1 MAVALAAACALVAS
15 ASTAE
20 AALVF
25 SREDGTAITFPG
37 KTRVWCG
44 PWEEDVAVP
53 AIHVFAG
60 RLRHPQHHWQLSAV
74 RRDVAPGTR
83 LPFPLDFVFDHPRGA
98 QIFAADMPNEASTAE
113 EEASGSMTF
122 TRTSCRRG
130 GVVAFSIDAV
140 LGSEFIDGEEIHVT
154 GTFRGRVGH
163 AP

>member
-1 MAVALAAACALVAS
+1 VAVALVAACALLAS
-15 ASTAE
+15 ASVAE

-25 SREDGTAITFPG
+25 SREDGTPIAFPG

-53 AIHVFAG
+53 AIHVFTG
-60 RLRHPQHHWQLSAV
+60 RLRHPQHHWELSAV

-83 LPFPLDFVFDHPRGA
+83 LRFPLDFVFDHPRGA
-98 QIFAADMPNEASTAE
+98 QMFAADDPIEASTAE

-122 TRTSCRRG
+122 TRTGCRRG
-130 GVVAFSIDAV
+130 GVVAFRIDAV
-140 LGSEFIDGEEIHVT
+140 LGSEFSDGEEVRVT
-154 GTFRGRVGH
+154 GTFRGRVGQ